1 MKDILKPIAE
11 NILKNTKPNI
21 TILSLVIIAGIV
33 YHETKNII
41 ALYLFIFS
49 SLTFISNVIPI
60 VWQFISVKYLNYQH
74 NNRKYQDKIFKELNQ
89 KELDLIKTL
98 YFYYPEAIE
107 NDFESPIIKKFLSLE
122 IISRSQ
128 LGHRSG
134 NKMMFSFYLTEWA
147 KTMCD
152 NNIETEP
159 EINDCYGEHM
169 NSRKDNLIQNDYAES
184 LDDKMDK
191 PL

>member
-1 MKDILKPIAE
+1 M
-11 NILKNTKPNI
+11 
-21 TILSLVIIAGIV
+21 
-33 YHETKNII
+33 
-41 ALYLFIFS
+41 
-49 SLTFISNVIPI
+49 
-60 VWQFISVKYLNYQH
+60 
-74 NNRKYQDKIFKELNQ
+74 
-89 KELDLIKTL
+89 
-98 YFYYPEAIE
+98 
-107 NDFESPIIKKFLSLE
+107 
-122 IISRSQ
+122 
-128 LGHRSG
+128 GHRSG

-169 NSRKDNLIQNDYAES
+169 NSRKYNLIQNDYAES